1 MDKKTRLVFLNK
13 FDFRKKVVFSKFSK
27 FIMLGNSIECE
38 RVKECFIKNSFTE
51 IKREQINESKLK
63 DFNWKYIE
71 FIGNLNKLNTN
82 KIIWHAF
89 SFTSKNYFLSRLPEK
104 IYKYLLVLNI
114 IENFRG
120 DLIYVIEDDFDFI
133 KSVQNI
139 LQDKDVNLRNFVSPR
154 DIKSAVK
161 RYVPFVKVFQCFF
174 SEFLHLI
181 YIKLFWKKNFFLN
194 NKCFCIL
201 KTFIDH
207 QSFDSKGNF
216 SDTFFAPLAKHF
228 EKENF
233 PYFFWAHIFPKW
245 HVNINKISKY
255 DSIIPENYFLSFRD
269 LLRGLIFSFKK
280 YEIKKVYF
288 EHTDVTK
295 LVMAEIKGDR
305 REGKVFSNY
314 YAYLCM
320 EKFVKNV
327 NFNKLV
333 YVFENQCWEKMI
345 LTALKKSGKDVRT
358 IGFLHSVV
366 QMKHLNYFMGKDE
379 IKYIP
384 CPDRIVTTG
393 KSTKDLLEKHGNYLS
408 NTLYEGCALRQNKL
422 FDIHQKQNIIKREK
436 KSKKVCLIALKGELA
451 EDLRLIDFT
460 KILVNDF
467 NIVIKAH
474 PLSSLG
480 KIIHLS
486 QITKYSNVELF
497 SRKSL
502 IKLFNKSD
510 FVIYSSSTVCIEA
523 LLFGLPVIFVDLG
536 EFLNPDPLFDF
547 NLFKWIVK
555 SPEKLLKTI
564 GSIESIPD
572 DKYLRFQKE
581 ASSYAHYY
589 FSPVKEERLKAFY
602 K

>member
-1 MDKKTRLVFLNK
+1 MDNKTRLVFLDK
-13 FDFRKKVVFSKFSK
+13 FDFRRKVVSGKFSK
-27 FIMLGNSIECE
+27 FIMLGNNLECE
-38 RVKECFIKNSFTE
+38 LVKENFIKNGFTE
-51 IKREQINESKLK
+51 IKKEQISESKLN

-71 FIGNLNKLNTN
+71 FIGNLNKLNTDR
-82 KIIWHAF
+82 IIWHTF

-104 IYKYLLVLNI
+104 IYKYLLILNI
-114 IENFRG
+114 IKNFHG
-120 DLIYVIEDDFDFI
+120 DLIYIIENDFDFI

-139 LQDKDVNLRNFVSPR
+139 LKDKDISLSNFVAPQ
-154 DIKSAVK
+154 DIKAVVK

-174 SEFLHLI
+174 AECLHLM
-181 YIKLFWKKNFFLN
+181 YIKFFWKKNFFLN
-194 NKCFCIL
+194 NECDCIL

-228 EKENF
+228 EKEKF
-233 PYFFWAHIFPKW
+233 SYFFWAHIFPDW
-245 HVNINKISKY
+245 HLNINKISQY
-255 DSIIPENYFLSFRD
+255 NNIIPENYFLSFRD
-269 LLRGLIFSFKK
+269 LLKCLIFSFKK
-280 YEIKKVYF
+280 YEIKKMSF

-295 LVMAEIKGDR
+295 LIRTEIKRDR

-314 YAYLCM
+314 CAYLCM

-327 NFNKLV
+327 NFRKLV

-358 IGFLHSVV
+358 IGFLHSVI

-384 CPDRIVTTG
+384 YPDRIVTTG
-393 KSTKDLLEKHGNYLS
+393 KITKDLLEKHGNYFPNS
-408 NTLYEGCALRQNKL
+408 LYEGCALRQNKL
-422 FDIHQKQNIIKREK
+422 FETYKQNIIKREK
-436 KSKKVCLIALKGELA
+436 RLKKVCLIALKGELD
-451 EDLRLIDFT
+451 EDLRLIDFI

-467 NIVIKAH
+467 NVIIKAH

-480 KIIHLS
+480 KIIRLS

-564 GSIESIPD
+564 GSIENIPD
-572 DKYLRFQKE
+572 DKYLRLQKE

-589 FSPVKEERLKAFY
+589 FSSVTEERLKAFY